1 MAERPQ
7 QRQAAHPTPLTYLKV
22 ALSLVA
28 LTGIEV
34 GVFYIEP
41 LEAAFLPIFLILS
54 VVKFVLVVL
63 FYMHLKFDSRLFS
76 VFFVGGLLLAIL
88 VAVTLLALF
97 QVLSAVANPSE
108 GPETTVVAPFVPTA
122 TPTVAP
128 TTQPTGEPTT
138 QPTGE
143 ATAEPAD
150 EPTKEPPDEETP
162 TVGPTG
168 QEIFLK
174 VPDNIHPPP
183 PLLWCSQCH
192 TIEGVAAGA
201 IGPDLTHIGT
211 DAATSKPGMSAE
223 EYIRES
229 ITEPEVFICARDRCT
244 PGLMTK
250 AITGAL
256 TDEQVEA
263 LVAFLLD
270 QK

>member
-7 QRQAAHPTPLTYLKV
+7 PRQAAHPTPLTYLKV
-22 ALSLVA
+22 AFSLVV

-76 VFFVGGLLLAIL
+76 MFFVGGLVLAVL

-108 GPETTVVAPFVPTA
+108 GPETTVGLPVVPTA

-150 EPTKEPPDEETP
+150 EPTEAP

-168 QEIFLK
+168 QEIFMN
-174 VPDNIHPPP
+174 VPDNAAPQA
-183 PLLWCSQCH
+183 LWCSLCH
-192 TIEGVAAGA
+192 TIEGVAPGL